1 MFDFLLRLSFV
12 LCIYFVW
19 TIALVLTSLLS
30 IVFVEIPEP
39 CRVFQLGASS

>member
-1 MFDFLLRLSFV
+1 MFVLLLRLSFV

-39 CRVFQLGASS
+39 CRVFHLGTLS